1 MGNEQN
7 FCIQW
12 KDKDPKVHLNSSGQP
27 LFGPLR
33 THPVGEVIT
42 LISTQLFLLYARQ
55 DHQAARRASLPNS
68 SSNPKILTMK
78 TKLVFKE

>member
-12 KDKDPKVHLNSSGQP
+12 KDKDPKIHLNSPGQP

-33 THPVGEVIT
+33 THSVGEVIT

-55 DHQAARRASLPNS
+55 DHQAARRASLPTA
-68 SSNPKILTMK
+68 PQIQKYLQ
-78 TKLVFKE
+78 